1 VAKFEVYE
9 GARGE
14 HRFGLKPG
22 NGEIIATGEGYS
34 RKDGAHRDCEAVK
47 ATAAEAEI
55 EDR

>member
-14 HRFGLKPG
+14 HRFGIKPG